1 MGKNKGK
8 GGKGHKKHKNKDST
22 EIQRPLIIREDGQAY
37 GTVIRAL
44 GNGRFEIKC
53 YTDNVTTNNI
63 TCCIRGK
70 MRKREWISSGDLV
83 LVSLR
88 DFQKDKADIIMKYL
102 PYEVKKLKEYKE
114 ISNNIQTTSFTGN
127 CEEEED
133 NCIKFDFYSS
143 SDDEDN
149 LTSNSSSQPSSKQH
163 ISLFEEH
170 SDTDSDLDIDNI

>member
-8 GGKGHKKHKNKDST
+8 GGKGHKKHKNKDIT
-22 EIQRPLIIREDGQAY
+22 EIQRPLIIREDGQVY

-53 YTDNVTTNNI
+53 YGENENTNVI
-63 TCCIRGK
+63 CSIRGK
-70 MRKREWISSGDLV
+70 MRRREWISSGDLV

-114 ISNNIQTTSFTGN
+114 ISDTVQTSSFTGA
-127 CEEEED
+127 CD
-133 NCIKFDFYSS
+133 DDDDPTIKFDFSVS
-143 SDDEDN
+143 SDDDDDIVS
-149 LTSNSSSQPSSKQH
+149 TATQSKSVE
-163 ISLFEEH
+163 ILKSVV
-170 SDTDSDLDIDNI
+170 SDSDSSDLDIDNI